1 MKAIWRAGW
10 WFQPSWKILV
20 SWDERDYSRTSGSW
34 QVGIQRSAVKIDDFT
49 VMASDFFRIPS
60 SRACSQWNLD
70 FQGIF
75 LLSHVW
81 WHRREEGIYLGG
93 DLLTSAWRLGA
104 WYPLQPRFSLL
115 RSCQPLPWPLWAC
128 WSLLSAAPPEK
139 TNLGRPGAHERC
151 KKEVQYILLCMTNNK
166 QKMHMEV
173 ELTMLK
179 NVEKCWKRIHPQFIM
194 YHFTCCFKLT
204 MNIHKLKM
212 PT

>member
-1 MKAIWRAGW
+1 MFSLKPRFSRYFSVKPRLMTPEGGGYLFGRRSTHVSLKAWC
-10 WFQPSWKILV
+10 
-20 SWDERDYSRTSGSW
+20 
-34 QVGIQRSAVKIDDFT
+34 QR
-49 VMASDFFRIPS
+49 
-60 SRACSQWNLD
+60 
-70 FQGIF
+70 
-75 LLSHVW
+75 
-81 WHRREEGIYLGG
+81 
-93 DLLTSAWRLGA
+93 
-104 WYPLQPRFSLL
+104 YPLQPRFSLR
-115 RSCQPLPWPLWAC
+115 RSCHPPPWPLWAC
-128 WSLLSAAPPEK
+128 WNLLSAAPPEK

-179 NVEKCWKRIHPQFIM
+179 NVENCWKRIHPQFIM